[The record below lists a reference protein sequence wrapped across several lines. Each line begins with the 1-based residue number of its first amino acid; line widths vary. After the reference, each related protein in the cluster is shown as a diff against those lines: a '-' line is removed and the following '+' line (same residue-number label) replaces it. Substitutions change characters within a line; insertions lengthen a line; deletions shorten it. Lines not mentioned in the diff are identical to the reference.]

1 MNITIS
7 VAVVYNNIPIN
18 KGESFTTCCH
28 IIFQY
33 SSDGVARIYDTY
45 NKLYKGQPTEERYTT
60 ITMTRAREF
69 LMATGTN
76 KMAGTKKL

>member
-1 MNITIS
+1 MELQEYMTL
-7 VAVVYNNIPIN
+7 
-18 KGESFTTCCH
+18 
-28 IIFQY
+28 
-33 SSDGVARIYDTY
+33 